1 MIRQDFDEKAIAQ
14 AVQAALLRLGVA
26 TSAELQRATGKSQAS
41 MSRALAELAP
51 QVVAIG
57 RARARRY
64 ILPQPIL
71 GRSGEQPLFVTV
83 ASGHSTRWGTLFHL
97 EGQRVHVASIDNG
110 YQLTTQGALPWFLE
124 PLRPQ
129 GFLGRLRGLS
139 MGFGDANPE
148 SWTLDQVLYTLLSHE
163 HDNPGAFTLG
173 DERGELLPEAPV
185 DPVARGRY
193 YDEIA
198 RDITKAPRAGS
209 SAGGEQPKFLAH
221 INLPSGYE
229 RLIVKFSPPRGT
241 PFGERWH
248 DLLHTEHLAGA
259 VLRAHGFAAA
269 TTHILQSER
278 HTYLES
284 VRFDRVGAFGKRHV
298 VPLGAIHRA
307 WVAGPQQ
314 HWAVTA
320 NSLSARGYLSTDD
333 AAKIATIREFGRLI
347 GNTDMHFGNL
357 SLLVHDL
364 QKLSSPR
371 FQLAPIYDMLSMAY
385 KPGEFRDDL
394 GYAQLPEPR
403 PPLGDAG
410 EWEQALKMA
419 REFWMS
425 LADSPA
431 VSAGMRA
438 VAGSNLKTVETCISS
453 KTAK

>member
-1 MIRQDFDEKAIAQ
+1 MIQSGIDKNANAR
-14 AVQAALLRLGVA
+14 AVLAELSRLGVA
-26 TSAELQRATGKSQAS
+26 SSVELQRATGKSQAS
-41 MSRALAELAP
+41 ISRALADLVP
-51 QVVAIG
+51 HVTAIG

-64 ILPQPIL
+64 VLPRPIL
-71 GRSGEQPLFVTV
+71 GQSGEQPLFVTD
-83 ASGHSTRWGTLFHL
+83 ASGHSRRWGTLFHL
-97 EGQRVHVASIDNG
+97 DGQRVHVASTDNG
-110 YQLTTQGALPWFLE
+110 DQLSTQGELPWFLE

-148 SWTLDQVLYTLLSHE
+148 SWTLDQVLYTLLAHE
-163 HDNPGAFTLG
+163 HDSPGAITLG

-185 DPVARGRY
+185 DPLARGRY

-221 INLPSGYE
+221 VDLLCGYE

-259 VLRAHGFAAA
+259 ILRAHGLPAA
-269 TTHILQSER
+269 TTRILQSER

-298 VPLGAIHRA
+298 VSLGAIHRA

-320 NSLSARGYLSTDD
+320 HSLSARGYLSADD

-357 SLLVHDL
+357 SLLVDDL
-364 QKLSSPR
+364 QKLASPR
-371 FQLAPIYDMLSMAY
+371 FQLAPVYDMLSMAY

-394 GYAQLPEPR
+394 GYTPLPALH
-403 PPLGDAG
+403 PPIGDAG
-410 EWEQALKMA
+410 EWGQALKMV
-419 REFWMS
+419 REFWTS
-425 LADSPA
+425 LADSQA

-438 VAGSNLKTVETCISS
+438 VASLNLKTVETHIRSEV
-453 KTAK
+453 AK

>member
-1 MIRQDFDEKAIAQ
+1 MNRQGPDQNASAIV
-14 AVQAALLRLGVA
+14 VQAELLRLGVA
-26 TSAELQRATGKSQAS
+26 TSVELQRATGKSQAS
-41 MSRALAELAP
+41 ISRALADLAP
-51 QVVAIG
+51 HVTAIG

-64 ILPQPIL
+64 VLPRPIL
-71 GRSGEQPLFVTV
+71 GQSGEQPLFVTD

-97 EGQRVHVASIDNG
+97 DGQRVHVSSTDNG
-110 YQLTTQGALPWFLE
+110 YQLSTQGELPWFLE

-148 SWTLDQVLYTLLSHE
+148 SWTLDQVLYTLLAHE
-163 HDNPGAFTLG
+163 HDSPGAITLG
-173 DERGELLPEAPV
+173 DERGEFLPEAPV
-185 DPVARGRY
+185 EPLARGRY

-221 INLPSGYE
+221 VDLPSGYE

-248 DLLHTEHLAGA
+248 DLLYTEHLAGA

-269 TTHILQSER
+269 TTRILQSER

-298 VPLGAIHRA
+298 VSLGAIHRA

-314 HWAVTA
+314 HWAATA
-320 NSLSARGYLSTDD
+320 NSLSARGYLSADE
-333 AAKIATIREFGRLI
+333 AANIATIREFGRLI

-357 SLLVHDL
+357 SLLVDDL

-371 FQLAPIYDMLSMAY
+371 FQLAPVYDMLSMTY

-394 GYAQLPEPR
+394 GYTPLPAQR
-403 PPLGDAG
+403 PPPGDAG
-410 EWEQALKMA
+410 EWGQALKMA
-419 REFWMS
+419 REFWTS
-425 LADSPA
+425 LANLDA
-431 VSAGMRA
+431 VSAGMHA
-438 VAGSNLKTVETCISS
+438 VASLNLKTVETHIRNEV
-453 KTAK
+453 AK